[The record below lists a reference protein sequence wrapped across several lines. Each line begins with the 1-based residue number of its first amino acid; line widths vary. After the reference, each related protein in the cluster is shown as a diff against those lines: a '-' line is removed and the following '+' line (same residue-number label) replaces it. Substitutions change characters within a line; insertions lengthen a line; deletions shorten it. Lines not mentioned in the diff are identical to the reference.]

1 MNVIQKVS
9 LCWVGAGAEHLR
21 RADPALGR
29 LMAAGGDPPRGLE
42 PHPRVPGGCFEAL
55 AKSVAFQQLAGK
67 AAGSIWA
74 RVVEVLGGRVE
85 PGRVLRAPTE
95 ALRVAGLSG
104 RKAECIRSL
113 AKAFEAGELSDTG
126 LESAGES
133 AVVEAVT
140 AVKGI
145 GAWTADMFLIFH
157 LRRADVLPVG
167 DLGVRKG
174 FAKVYGL
181 SSLPDAAQ
189 MRDIAEKWR
198 PFRSV
203 GALYMWQAADERAP
217 KSDGAGK
224 GKKRRKPPQGTL
236 GVQPVEPP
244 EAPHKKKPRG
254 VERRMTGRG
263 G

>member
-1 MNVIQKVS
+1 M
-9 LCWVGAGAEHLR
+9 
-21 RADPALGR
+21 
-29 LMAAGGDPPRGLE
+29 AGGAAPPRCLE
-42 PHPRVPGGCFEAL
+42 PRPRAPGGCFEAL
-55 AKSVAFQQLAGK
+55 SKSVVSQQLAGK

-113 AKAFEAGELSDTG
+113 ARAFEAGELSDTG
-126 LESAGES
+126 LENAEET

-157 LRRADVLPVG
+157 LRRADIIPVG

-174 FAKVYGL
+174 FAKTYGL
-181 SSLPDAAQ
+181 SSLPDAAK
-189 MRDIAEKWR
+189 MLEIAEKWR

-203 GALYMWQAADERAP
+203 GTLYMWQAADERTP
-217 KSDGAGK
+217 KGSGGGTKAK
-224 GKKRRKPPQGTL
+224 NRREKPPLGTL
-236 GVQPVEPP
+236 GAEPVEPLQ
-244 EAPHKKKPRG
+244 APQKKKPRG
-254 VERRMTGRG
+254 LERRMAGRRG
-263 G
+263 